1 MAMELRV
8 SAGVHFRLPTDPTSI
23 KAVACP
29 GLCNYTC
36 ISVLSISFAGLLGE
50 NNRLSC
56 SLQEDEPP
64 GAGAVGLLLNDGM
77 RAPYIQSP
85 SWALTLGPA
94 FYLACEGSAGSGKR
108 ECNSLKCVMSRRLHV
123 VPIFWMHKTREKQ
136 ASCRLQ
142 PFGSAKIRLIIGILI
157 CC

>member
-36 ISVLSISFAGLLGE
+36 ISVPSTSFAGLLGE

-56 SLQEDEPP
+56 RLQEDEPP
-64 GAGAVGLLLNDGM
+64 GAGAVSLLLNDGM
-77 RAPYIQSP
+77 RALTFSLLLGLSP
-85 SWALTLGPA
+85 LVLHFTWLVRGLRALA
-94 FYLACEGSAGSGKR
+94 R
-108 ECNSLKCVMSRRLHV
+108 EN
-123 VPIFWMHKTREKQ
+123 
-136 ASCRLQ
+136 A
-142 PFGSAKIRLIIGILI
+142 IL
-157 CC
+157 